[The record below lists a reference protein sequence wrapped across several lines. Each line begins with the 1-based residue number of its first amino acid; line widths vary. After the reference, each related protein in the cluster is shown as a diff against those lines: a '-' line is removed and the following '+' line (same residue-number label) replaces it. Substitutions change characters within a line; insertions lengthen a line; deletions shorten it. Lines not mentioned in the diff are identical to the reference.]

1 MRKLLLLIAALT
13 LLLAA
18 CRAEVN
24 IIIDIDES
32 GTGEVA
38 YEIGFDEEF
47 RDLIASSGGN
57 PDDLLS
63 GGADFGLAEGEQYER
78 TEGDMTF
85 VGYKQTFSSVTDI
98 EADMSGDPDSP
109 FQNLTYVQTDDTA
122 TLEAL
127 IAIPEE
133 ELGLGDAPIDTSQ
146 LTDEFFS
153 FQLIFG
159 MPGTVTES
167 NADEVLSNGQLV
179 WKIPITGG
187 EKEIFAQS
195 ELDGSGSL
203 WWVWLIGGI
212 VLLLGLGA
220 LIGAVIVSRR
230 QSQRAVASAGETYPQ
245 TAPVAGTAV
254 TVESTTA
261 DSAEPTP
268 DPTIESAADDA
279 QDVASPEGDNG
290 PPEAE
295 APAES

>member
-1 MRKLLLLIAALT
+1 
-13 LLLAA
+13 
-18 CRAEVN
+18 
-24 IIIDIDES
+24 
-32 GTGEVA
+32 
-38 YEIGFDEEF
+38 
-47 RDLIASSGGN
+47 
-57 PDDLLS
+57 
-63 GGADFGLAEGEQYER
+63 
-78 TEGDMTF
+78 
-85 VGYKQTFSSVTDI
+85 
-98 EADMSGDPDSP
+98 
-109 FQNLTYVQTDDTA
+109 
-122 TLEAL
+122 
-127 IAIPEE
+127 
-133 ELGLGDAPIDTSQ
+133 
-146 LTDEFFS
+146 
-153 FQLIFG
+153 
-159 MPGTVTES
+159 
-167 NADEVLSNGQLV
+167 
-179 WKIPITGG
+179 
-187 EKEIFAQS
+187 
-195 ELDGSGSL
+195 LDGSGSL